1 MKSINMLVKILSLLL
16 VSSIATASVPL
27 APRAGAGG
35 KMDMYGCMQS
45 NDYYIANFAAYQG
58 QGDSQQPQ
66 NKSALLTALCQEIPS
81 VGAAQISIDLL
92 DRDVRHKAVTIKVV
106 DSNNKVLLETPATV
120 AKQGVITANVNFP
133 VAGHYQ
139 VVLYVADDE
148 LKIAPEIG
156 ALHIPLTV
164 ALVTPGASAS
174 IGNLMFIVI
183 GIVALALVFGL
194 LMPRWL
200 KPQNA

>member
-1 MKSINMLVKILSLLL
+1 MKSIKMLVTILSLLL

-58 QGDSQQPQ
+58 QSDSSQSTNGP
-66 NKSALLTALCQEIPS
+66 ALLTALCQEIPAT
-81 VGAAQISIDLL
+81 GAAQISIDLL
-92 DRDVRHKAVTIKVV
+92 DRDVRHKPVIIKVL
-106 DSNNKVLLETPATV
+106 DSNNKVLLETPSTV
-120 AKQGVITANVNFP
+120 AKQGVITANVDFP
-133 VAGHYQ
+133 APGHYQ
-139 VVLYVADDE
+139 VVLFVDDDE
-148 LKIAPEIG
+148 LKIAPEVG

-174 IGNLMFIVI
+174 TSSLAMIVF
-183 GIVALALVFGL
+183 GILAVALVLGW
-194 LMPRWL
+194 LMPRLL
-200 KPQNA
+200 KPQHA